1 MAEVDENSGGTQLFI
16 APSLRYSFSE
26 RFGVFSAVAFPI
38 TEDLNGIQNDTDF
51 RLTTGISFSY

>member
-1 MAEVDENSGGTQLFI
+1 VDENSGGTQLFI
-16 APSLRYSFSE
+16 APSLRYSFTE
-26 RFGVFSAVAFPI
+26 RFGIFGAVAFPI